1 MIGASD
7 YTEVIGIHKPPETPC
22 TESLNYTQSLPMVN
36 ESFIPVNRPL
46 EAEKPVIEQVYPAQ
60 PPINIPTINYEN
72 TFSYTAPVFDPEPF
86 SIGVPTPTQ
95 NVVGIAPNVT
105 YAGNTPI
112 YDSADAF
119 TSADNWYRFPTQTG
133 NILFPGIGGN
143 VLLTG
148 SATDLK
154 YDGTSV
160 LPSTWYNYPTESGEI
175 TFIDNVG
182 THTLFAQEGN
192 LFYDESLLAR
202 ADDIQEIADWALY
215 PCIDPTGVDMN
226 NYPIINASTIT
237 GTGQIQGGS
246 FLTTGVIQG
255 DAIFGT
261 SLNVAD
267 GIEGTSLEVTGD
279 ISGQSIVVSQ
289 NATAQTLNILP
300 TGSVTPCILT
310 TNPAGN
316 TLFVN
321 GNAVSAGA
329 SGDITQ
335 WATKP
340 AVATIEMQTNNI
352 NNVGSIISAD
362 EVGNQVKLGGALFPL
377 NQNFQYALE
386 TYIQTT
392 SPLNSLTLAS
402 LGQIFMTSGRDMS
415 ITVATGDFNILCP
428 DFNVTMTDATSFM
441 NFTSPGGV
449 TIAGAGLFIASGVLE
464 CLGIGDITLVSA
476 GNIRIGSGNTLGAT
490 TEIEKFSYNDDTF
503 EPLNG
508 IFSLKLKQIKII
520 NVPRDAGS
528 QGFFSGVFEV
538 ECYISSRT
546 TITSKNSS
554 SQKVFFTVQADQG
567 DSVYKAMNLTSV
579 GTGPLNFNMVANGGT
594 MTMTYNSGNTLTLS
608 SSSGSVVLAG
618 LASITTA
625 GKGTFGSATIGDG
638 GVAGSLVLNA
648 TATPIVPT
656 QVGSTYIDP
665 VRQVSPM
672 SAKPAFYNPTTKE
685 LTYSSVANGMVI
697 GATTTT
703 ALSSLLRGT
712 TYVLTSGATQNFTTA
727 DLTGADTGFFVYVKN
742 SGPVDMEIAQN
753 GVPFGKVFFAKA
765 NTNSAIQIVYWDGV
779 NLVLY

>member
-22 TESLNYTQSLPMVN
+22 TESFNYTQSLPIVN

-60 PPINIPTINYEN
+60 PPINIPTINFEN
-72 TFSYTAPVFDPEPF
+72 TFSYTAPVFAPQA
-86 SIGVPTPTQ
+86 IGVPTPTQ

-119 TSADNWYRFPTQTG
+119 TSADNWYRFPTRTG
-133 NILFPGIGGN
+133 DILFPGIGGN

-237 GTGQIQGGS
+237 ATGQIQGGS

-267 GIEGTSLEVTGD
+267 GIEGTTLEVTGD
-279 ISGQSIVVSQ
+279 ISGQSLSVSQ

-310 TNPAGN
+310 TNPAGS

-329 SGDITQ
+329 GGDITQ

-352 NNVGSIISAD
+352 NNVGSIISSD
-362 EVGNQVKLGGALFPL
+362 ELGNQVKLGGALFPL

-402 LGQIFMTSGRDMS
+402 AGQTFITSGRDIS
-415 ITVATGDFNILCP
+415 ITQTTGDFNILCP

-449 TIAGAGLFIASGVLE
+449 TVAGAGLFIASGVLE

-476 GNIRIGSGNTLGAT
+476 GNIRIGSGNVLGAT
-490 TEIEKFSYNDDTF
+490 TQVEKFEYNDDVV
-503 EPLNG
+503 EPMNG

-528 QGFFSGVFEV
+528 AGFFSGVFEV

-567 DSVYKAMNLTSV
+567 DSVYKAMSLTSQ

-594 MTMTYNSGNTLTLS
+594 MTMSYTSGNTLTLS
-608 SSSGSVVLAG
+608 SSSGNVVLAG
-618 LASITTA
+618 LASVTTS

-638 GVAGSLVLNA
+638 GVTGSLVLNA

-672 SAKPAFYNPTTKE
+672 TAKPAFYDPTTKE

-697 GATTTT
+697 GPTTTT

-712 TYVLTSGATQNFTTA
+712 TYVLTSGATQDFTTA
-727 DLTGADTGFFVYVKN
+727 GLSGADTGFFVYVKN

-753 GVPFGKVFFAKA
+753 GVPFGKVFFAKP
-765 NTNSAIQIVYWDGV
+765 NTNSSVQIVHWDGT
-779 NLVLY
+779 NLTLY

>member
-7 YTEVIGIHKPPETPC
+7 YTEVIGIHKPPETPF
-22 TESLNYTQSLPMVN
+22 TESLNYTQSLPIVN

-46 EAEKPVIEQVYPAQ
+46 EAEKPVVEQVYLPQ
-60 PPINIPTINYEN
+60 PPINIATINYEN
-72 TFSYTAPVFDPEPF
+72 TFNYAPPAFGPEPL
-86 SIGVPTPTQ
+86 GLPTPTQ
-95 NVVGIAPNVT
+95 NVVGITPNTT

-112 YDSADAF
+112 YDTAGSIISAED
-119 TSADNWYRFPTQTG
+119 WYKYPTQNG
-133 NILFPGIGGN
+133 SIIFPSISGDK
-143 VLLTG
+143 LLTG
-148 SATDLK
+148 SANDLR
-154 YDGTSV
+154 YAGTSV
-160 LPSTWYNYPTESGEI
+160 LPSSWYVYPTQSGKI
-175 TFIDNVG
+175 DFIDGLG
-182 THTLFAQEGN
+182 THQLKAIEGN

-226 NYPIINASTIT
+226 GYPIINASTIT

-246 FLTTGVIQG
+246 FLTTG
-255 DAIFGT
+255 AISGAGILGT
-261 SLNVAD
+261 SLNVTGAIS
-267 GIEGTSLEVTGD
+267 GASVAVTGD
-279 ISGQSIVVSQ
+279 ISGQTLHIAQ
-289 NATAQTLNILP
+289 NATAQTVNILP

-321 GNAVSAGA
+321 GNAVSAGTG
-329 SGDITQ
+329 GDITQ

-377 NQNFQYALE
+377 NQNYQYALD
-386 TYIQTT
+386 TYIQST
-392 SPLNSLTLAS
+392 SPLNALTLSS
-402 LGQIFMTSGRDMS
+402 LAKTFINSALEMG

-449 TIAGAGLFIASGVLE
+449 TVAGGGFFLASGVLE
-464 CLGIGDITLVSA
+464 ALGVGDITLVSA
-476 GNIRIGSGNTLGAT
+476 GNIRIGSGNVGGAT
-490 TEIEKFSYNDDTF
+490 TQLEKFEYNDDVV
-503 EPLNG
+503 EPMNG
-508 IFSLKLKQIKII
+508 VFSLKLKQIKII
-520 NVPRDAGS
+520 NVPRDAGGAGYFPGNF
-528 QGFFSGVFEV
+528 QC
-538 ECYISSRT
+538 ECYYSSQT
-546 TITSKNSS
+546 TITSKNTSS
-554 SQKVFFTVQADQG
+554 EKVIFTVQTDEG
-567 DSVYKAMNLTSV
+567 DSVYKGMSLVSL
-579 GTGPLNFNMVANGGT
+579 GTGPINFTLSANGNV
-594 MTMTYNSGNTLTLS
+594 MTMNYSSGNTLTFS
-608 SSSGSVVLAG
+608 STGGNVVLAG
-618 LASITTA
+618 LASVTTS

-656 QVGSTYIDP
+656 QVGSTYIAP

-672 SAKPAFYNPTTKE
+672 TAKTAFYDPTTKE
-685 LTYSSVANGMVI
+685 LTYSSTANGMVI
-697 GATTTT
+697 GPASVV
-703 ALSSLLRGT
+703 ALSTLLRGT

-727 DLTGADTGFFVYVKN
+727 GLSGADTGFFVYVKN
-742 SGPVDMEIAQN
+742 SGPTDIDIAQN

-765 NTNSAIQIVYWDGV
+765 NTNSAQQIVYWDGT